1 MRRFR
6 QHNSKKIRN
15 HILKSSFKGGTRC
28 LKVRENTLILW
39 EHLVYAF
46 HFDQKEFS
54 LSYHH
59 KLTMN
64 HFELGPASKMWN
76 HLAEDVVDKNML
88 NLMKVFLSHLINI
101 CVRPTH

>member
-1 MRRFR
+1 M
-6 QHNSKKIRN
+6 N
-15 HILKSSFKGGTRC
+15 
-28 LKVRENTLILW
+28 
-39 EHLVYAF
+39 AF

-64 HFELGPASKMWN
+64 HFELDPASKMRN
-76 HLAEDVVDKNML
+76 HLAEDVLDKNML

-101 CVRPTH
+101 IMHKARPYIQVLFVTLYR